1 MVGPRIAGP
10 VNGVRFSAPAP
21 ITPGRPLRSRRQ
33 SEKLEK
39 HVRLVPLAPGGDR
52 GRVAQACD
60 CGSHYESSI
69 LSGHPIFHWEVAKPV
84 RRLILNQIMRR
95 FESSPPSHG
104 RVADWQGTAL
114 SMQIKRV
121 QFSPRSPDFCGVAKL
136 VRRRALNPVIA
147 GSKSSL
153 RSHFVKPRGSNSTGE
168 QRAVFQAATGR
179 FDSGWPYQLIGCQSV
194 ARPRHYCRGSVS

>member
-21 ITPGRPLRSRRQ
+21 FTPGRPLRSRRQ

-60 CGSHYESSI
+60 CGSHYGSSI
-69 LSGHPIFHWEVAKPV
+69 LSGHPIFYWEVAKPV

-104 RVADWQGTAL
+104 RVADWKGAAL
-114 SMQIKRV
+114 SMQIMRV
-121 QFSPRSPDFCGVAKL
+121 QFSPRSPDF
-136 VRRRALNPVIA
+136 
-147 GSKSSL
+147 L
-153 RSHFVKPRGSNSTGE
+153 RSRQAGKAPGFEPGYRWSNPASASIVSTSGVKLDWRTEGGLSSRYRP
-168 QRAVFQAATGR
+168 VR
-179 FDSGWPYQLIGCQSV
+179 FRLALPTYVVSGI
-194 ARPRHYCRGSVS
+194 R

>member
-1 MVGPRIAGP
+1 MGPGSP
-10 VNGVRFSAPAP
+10 VRSTEFDSPRP
-21 ITPGRPLRSRRQ
+21 LQITPGRPLRSRRQ

-95 FESSPPSHG
+95 FESSPPSQG
-104 RVADWQGTAL
+104 RVADRQGTAL
-114 SMQIKRV
+114 SMQIMRV
-121 QFSPRSPDFCGVAKL
+121 QFSPRSPDFCGVAKQ

-147 GSKSSL
+147 GSNPASATM
-153 RSHFVKPRGSNSTGE
+153 GSNSTGE

>member
-1 MVGPRIAGP
+1 MAAPFFCLCGSFFGKAGRPKCVPRSAP
-10 VNGVRFSAPAP
+10 VFDNRVRFQAGVAYWLGPGSPVRSTEFDSP
-21 ITPGRPLRSRRQ
+21 RPLQITPGRPLRSRRQ

-121 QFSPRSPDFCGVAKL
+121 QFSPRSPFFAES
-136 VRRRALNPVIA
+136 P
-147 GSKSSL
+147 S
-153 RSHFVKPRGSNSTGE
+153 
-168 QRAVFQAATGR
+168 
-179 FDSGWPYQLIGCQSV
+179 W
-194 ARPRHYCRGSVS
+194 